1 MEART
6 LPLDIWRMRE
16 SRVLMYVFWRERER
30 ERERIALQN
39 CPRTP
44 IIIIIIIILFGI

>member
-1 MEART
+1 MEVRT

-30 ERERIALQN
+30 ERERERIALQN

-44 IIIIIIIILFGI
+44 IIIIILSRI